1 MKKYLKEQIKQFK
14 YGEKNNMDNITKNT
28 SIKEGVE
35 ILNNHGI
42 NTKLHG
48 WEIIIGMLL
57 YDCDYIEVHDYGHN
71 AYFIKRMEE

>member
-1 MKKYLKEQIKQFK
+1 
-14 YGEKNNMDNITKNT
+14 MDIITKNT
-28 SIKEGVE
+28 SIKEVIE

-42 NTKLHG
+42 STKLYG

-71 AYFIKRMEE
+71 AYFTKKTEE